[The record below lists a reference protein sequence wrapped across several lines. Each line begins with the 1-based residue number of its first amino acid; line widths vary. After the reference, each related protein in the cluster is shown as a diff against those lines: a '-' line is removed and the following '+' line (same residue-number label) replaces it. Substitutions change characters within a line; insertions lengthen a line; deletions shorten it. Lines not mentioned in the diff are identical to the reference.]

1 MFVAAWSEA
10 GRVRW
15 WCGVLYVLWR
25 EAALIFYTETDTEM
39 MAQQRV
45 EQSLKRRLSEES
57 T

>member
-1 MFVAAWSEA
+1 MFVVAWSEA

-15 WCGVLYVLWR
+15 CGVVYVLWR

-45 EQSLKRRLSEES
+45 EQS
-57 T
+57 

>member
-1 MFVAAWSEA
+1 MFVVAWSEA

-15 WCGVLYVLWR
+15 CGVVYVLWR

-45 EQSLKRRLSEES
+45 EQSLKRRLSEEGS
-57 T
+57 Y

>member
-1 MFVAAWSEA
+1 MERSGQGEV
-10 GRVRW
+10 V